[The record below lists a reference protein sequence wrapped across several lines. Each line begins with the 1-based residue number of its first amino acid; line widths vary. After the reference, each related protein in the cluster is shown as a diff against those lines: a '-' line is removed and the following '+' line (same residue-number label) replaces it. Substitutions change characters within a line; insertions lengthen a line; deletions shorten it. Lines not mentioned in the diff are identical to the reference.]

1 MKHAIRM
8 IYMIM
13 RVMNCKGLEKIS
25 STILTHI
32 RQNLD
37 RIVKSQAN
45 QKKLSDAIVTV
56 RNERNVIPVKA
67 EYRQDFNGIV
77 HDQSASGQ
85 TLYIEPS
92 SVVEMNQ
99 TKSITS

>member
-13 RVMNCKGLEKIS
+13 RVMNCKGLEVKFLARINV
-25 STILTHI
+25 LG
-32 RQNLD
+32 QNLD

-56 RNERNVIPVKA
+56 RE
-67 EYRQDFNGIV
+67 
-77 HDQSASGQ
+77 
-85 TLYIEPS
+85 
-92 SVVEMNQ
+92 
-99 TKSITS
+99 